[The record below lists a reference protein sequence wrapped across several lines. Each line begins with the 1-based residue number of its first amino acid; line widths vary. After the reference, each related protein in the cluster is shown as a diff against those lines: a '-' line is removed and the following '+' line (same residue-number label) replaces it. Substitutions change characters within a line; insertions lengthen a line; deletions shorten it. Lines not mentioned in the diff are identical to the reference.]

1 MAVTRSTTIGHARVV
16 SRWRDRFRWQSG
28 YLRVGA
34 VRRADVRVHW
44 ALLAVGALL
53 VIGGYG
59 VGFLALVLLVL
70 AHELGHLV
78 LAQRSGLVPLRID
91 LHLLGGHC
99 VIHDAWATPWN
110 RAVVAWGG
118 VLAQAA
124 LLIATLVCV
133 KTLPMPRGWI
143 EPYLSQVLI
152 VLLPLNLGVLFFN
165 LIPLAPLDG
174 HQAWA
179 LVPMIP
185 GRLRAWRAE
194 RRARAATAEHDRR
207 KRRSIHAARAK
218 ARGIEVVR
226 PPDDELH

>member
-1 MAVTRSTTIGHARVV
+1 MG
-16 SRWRDRFRWQSG
+16 RWRDRFRWQSG
-28 YLRVGA
+28 YLRVAALRG
-34 VRRADVRVHW
+34 ADVRFHW

-59 VGFLALVLLVL
+59 VAVLALVLLVL

-78 LAQRSGLVPLRID
+78 LAQRSGLMRLRID

-99 VIHDAWATPWN
+99 LIHDAWATPWN
-110 RAVVAWGG
+110 RAVIAWGG

-124 LLIATLVCV
+124 LLIPTLVCV

-152 VLLPLNLGVLFFN
+152 VLLPVNLGVVFFN

-179 LVPMIP
+179 LPPMIP
-185 GRLRAWRAE
+185 GRIRAWRTE
-194 RRARAATAEHDRR
+194 RRARAATAEHDRQ
-207 KRRSIHAARAK
+207 KRRSISATRTK
-218 ARGIEVVR
+218 PGGIEVVR
-226 PPDDELH
+226 PADDELH